1 MKLLNR
7 KNLASL
13 VDAIYR
19 KGYLLAYGCW
29 QLFLRVSKLRTTGT
43 QVMITCGERVLLV
56 RCSYRPTYSLPG
68 GYLSGSENF
77 VTAACR
83 EVREETGIQLNPLQ
97 LHDPQLLEH
106 TCSGRVS
113 RNMIFRYE
121 LSQSLGLTIDHRE
134 VVFAEF
140 VSIRRALTLQ
150 LDDIARTSI
159 SRI

>member
-7 KNLASL
+7 KGLALL

-19 KGYLLAYGCW
+19 KGYQLAYGGW
-29 QLFLRVSKLRTTGT
+29 QLFLRVSKIRTTGT
-43 QVMITCGERVLLV
+43 QVMITCGDRVLLV
-56 RCSYRPTYSLPG
+56 RCSYRPIFSLPG

-83 EVREETGIQLNPLQ
+83 EVREETGIQLSPLQ
-97 LHDPQLLEH
+97 LNDPQLLEH

-113 RNMIFRYE
+113 RNMIFRCE
-121 LSQSLGLTIDHRE
+121 LDQLPELTIDHRE
-134 VVFAEF
+134 VIFAGF
-140 VSIRRALTLQ
+140 VSIRKALTMR
-150 LDDIARTSI
+150 LDGIARASI